1 MCTLFRSCL
10 YHSRIART
18 ENFHEHKITE
28 WFRIFL
34 KPVLFFLSL
43 PVGCFWMNL
52 FLVNTVCLLCV
63 LLSLSTVAR
72 SKELITLFGVYY
84 FLDFFTTI
92 PPLCCTFFMLFCIL
106 LIQTEE
112 KQYLHWNMASSSSH
126 QLHIQL
132 TKYRNDHCTSFTV
145 STFILIPFR

>member
-1 MCTLFRSCL
+1 
-10 YHSRIART
+10 
-18 ENFHEHKITE
+18 
-28 WFRIFL
+28 
-34 KPVLFFLSL
+34 
-43 PVGCFWMNL
+43 MNL

-63 LLSLSTVAR
+63 LLSLLTVAR

-112 KQYLHWNMASSSSH
+112 KQYLH
-126 QLHIQL
+126 
-132 TKYRNDHCTSFTV
+132 
-145 STFILIPFR
+145 